1 MKQQGENSEIE
12 LSELEVRDLPDTE
25 FEPLVIKILNEL
37 RERADDL
44 SEDFNRETVN
54 ITRAQKP

>member
-12 LSELEVRDLPDTE
+12 LSELEVRDFPDTE

-44 SEDFNRETVN
+44 NEDFNRETVN